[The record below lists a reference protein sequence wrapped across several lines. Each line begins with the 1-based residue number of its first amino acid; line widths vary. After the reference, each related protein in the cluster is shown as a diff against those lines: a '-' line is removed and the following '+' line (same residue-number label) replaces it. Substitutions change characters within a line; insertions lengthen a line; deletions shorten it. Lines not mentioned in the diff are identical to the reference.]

1 MPDQGQELIE
11 IAQLRSQAREEQQLQ
26 LSITN
31 EMLQSLKQMYDIYV
45 KQNMSFIDQVRIL
58 SLFLRSWKYEKVMSI
73 FGCTRH
79 AVKAAHQ
86 MYDDAEYILNRD
98 QEPAIRQRAD
108 PEKIKDF
115 VSWLVES
122 NTLVS
127 GRV

>member
-1 MPDQGQELIE
+1 MPGQGQELIE

-31 EMLQSLKQMYDIYV
+31 EMVQSLKLVYDIYV

-58 SLFLRSWKYEKVMSI
+58 SLLPRSWKYEKVMSI

-79 AVKAAHQ
+79 AVKAARQ

-108 PEKIKDF
+108 PEKIKHF